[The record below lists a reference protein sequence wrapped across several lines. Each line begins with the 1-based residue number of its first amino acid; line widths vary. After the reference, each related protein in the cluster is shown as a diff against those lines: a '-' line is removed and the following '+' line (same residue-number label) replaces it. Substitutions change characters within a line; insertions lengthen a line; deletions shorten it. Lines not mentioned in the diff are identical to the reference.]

1 MNVQA
6 SNLDK
11 SLDEIISTKRKQTP
25 RPRRSSGPRQSS
37 LSRGKGAKAAAVG
50 SAAAAAAAVSQA
62 NRQQPPLVIPGR
74 GPQGQGSKVIV
85 SNLPTDVTEAQV
97 KELFSTTIGPLRR
110 VLMSYRANGQS
121 TGVVTVQ
128 FQRAEDASRA
138 YSQYNNRLID
148 GSTYLLLDLH
158 IQSVR
163 SRLRSWSTRP
173 TPLSWHPR
181 RPSRPKVRGPSATRR
196 PSAVAKPAPPSRW
209 KTWTLRWKVCM
220 RLAHP
225 RLLQAG
231 ELRGPAD
238 AGRAE
243 CRLGRFSNASVY
255 LQRWPCAESLGM
267 CGVCHSCRMKRR
279 TMACMRH

>member
-1 MNVQA
+1 LNVQA

-148 GSTYLLLDLH
+148 GK
-158 IQSVR
+158 
-163 SRLRSWSTRP
+163 RP
-173 TPLSWHPR
+173 LKIEVVVDPAHAPVVTPEAPK
-181 RPSRPKVRGPSATRR
+181 PSKSAR
-196 PSAVAKPAPPSRW
+196 AKR
-209 KTWTLRWKVCM
+209 
-220 RLAHP
+220 
-225 RLLQAG
+225 
-231 ELRGPAD
+231 
-238 AGRAE
+238 
-243 CRLGRFSNASVY
+243 NAK
-255 LQRWPCAESLGM
+255 A
-267 CGVCHSCRMKRR
+267 KRR
-279 TMACMRH
+279 REARPAKSLEDLDAEMEDYSKQASSEAQPMQDAPGAA

>member
-1 MNVQA
+1 M
-6 SNLDK
+6 
-11 SLDEIISTKRKQTP
+11 
-25 RPRRSSGPRQSS
+25 
-37 LSRGKGAKAAAVG
+37 
-50 SAAAAAAAVSQA
+50 SQA

-158 IQSVR
+158 MQSVR

-181 RPSRPKVRGPSATRR
+181 RPSRPKVRGLSATRR

-209 KTWTLRWKVCM
+209 KTWTLRWKVCA
-220 RLAHP
+220 RLAYP
-225 RLLQAG
+225 RLL
-231 ELRGPAD
+231 
-238 AGRAE
+238 
-243 CRLGRFSNASVY
+243 
-255 LQRWPCAESLGM
+255 
-267 CGVCHSCRMKRR
+267 
-279 TMACMRH
+279 

>member
-1 MNVQA
+1 MNYGRGRIHPCVGDRPSLLQDDEVHPVQAQVHDGLVLSSRFPSSRTWHWWNGVLTLWHCFCDTFTNLNVQA

-158 IQSVR
+158 MQSVR

-173 TPLSWHPR
+173 TPLS
-181 RPSRPKVRGPSATRR
+181 
-196 PSAVAKPAPPSRW
+196 
-209 KTWTLRWKVCM
+209 
-220 RLAHP
+220 
-225 RLLQAG
+225 
-231 ELRGPAD
+231 
-238 AGRAE
+238 
-243 CRLGRFSNASVY
+243 
-255 LQRWPCAESLGM
+255 
-267 CGVCHSCRMKRR
+267 
-279 TMACMRH
+279 